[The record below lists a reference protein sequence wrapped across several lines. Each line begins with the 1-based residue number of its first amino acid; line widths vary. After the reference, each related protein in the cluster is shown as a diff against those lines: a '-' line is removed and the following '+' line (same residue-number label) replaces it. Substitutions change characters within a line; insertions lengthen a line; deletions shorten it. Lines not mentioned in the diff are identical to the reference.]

1 MDIGGTRNC
10 YEICY
15 KSCIFAHQMH
25 KKYYILLLLVT
36 CIFIACK
43 PRLLREAQF
52 VVSQADSLWRAGQA
66 YDDSVQLAQ
75 AYEALDYW
83 QWLYADDY
91 AHACYHYGRRL
102 RANDNPVGAM
112 QCFINATH
120 SRTRDYHIL
129 GRIYSNM
136 GSICHLAGEFELS
149 YDMYEKSANS
159 FLSDRDTLSY
169 YFLLNDMA
177 FEKASSKSLD
187 SCLRITQK
195 IQSDFSSDNE
205 LMAFCYLSQ
214 AEAYLRC
221 AQYDSAIY
229 YAYKSK
235 SLYSI
240 PSAVDIQLAQA
251 YSLMGQKDSA
261 VYYANTVL
269 DYTDNI
275 FFRNNALYI
284 LTNDDM
290 SKDMDAI
297 RETAAERSDTQK
309 LLEIRQGKLSQAVQ
323 LLDQDINRKPDRRW
337 MMAILGT
344 LFVVGCII
352 GVYVYRKR
360 RQHALLSQEI
370 DCLQSTYADFQKAK
384 ERNVEQ
390 ICITLR
396 ASTTILKDLN
406 WKDFDKMCQFV
417 NENFYLLA
425 NKLQQTNVLNETEI
439 RLCVLVLIG
448 LTRSE
453 IASALPYALN
463 SVGKLKDHTSKLLGT
478 TGKNLHDF
486 LLKKSI
492 EG

>member
-43 PRLLREAQF
+43 PRLLRETQY

-75 AYEALDYW
+75 AYETLDHW

-129 GRIYSNM
+129 GRIYSNI
-136 GSICHLAGEFELS
+136 GSICHLASEYPLA
-149 YDMYEKSANS
+149 YNMYECSANY
-159 FLSDRDTLSY
+159 FLRNGDTLNY
-169 YFLLNDMA
+169 YYALNDMA
-177 FEKASSKSLD
+177 YELAEQGNRESSLLLD
-187 SCLRITQK
+187 SITYHCTDNRILDKVLETK
-195 IQSDFSSDNE
+195 AE
-205 LMAFCYLSQ
+205 LYRVV
-214 AEAYLRC
+214 E
-221 AQYDSAIY
+221 QYDSAIY
-229 YAYKSK
+229 YANQILSPYAPF
-235 SLYSI
+235 SLCRI
-240 PSAVDIQLAQA
+240 IKAQSF
-251 YSLMGQKDSA
+251 YRLGVSDSA
-261 VYYANTVL
+261 ILYANSVISDSL
-269 DYTDNI
+269 VSYKNK
-275 FFRNNALYI
+275 FNALYI
-284 LTNDDM
+284 ILHNDSSLCAEEVNNLASQREDIRYYEYEPEKEELTH
-290 SKDMDAI
+290 AV
-297 RETAAERSDTQK
+297 
-309 LLEIRQGKLSQAVQ
+309 LVLE
-323 LLDQDINRKPDRRW
+323 QDINRKPDRRW

-370 DCLQSTYADFQKAK
+370 DCLQSTYADFQNAK

-390 ICITLR
+390 ICTTLR
-396 ASTTILKDLN
+396 TSTTILKDLN

-425 NKLQQTNVLNETEI
+425 SKLQQTNVLNETEI